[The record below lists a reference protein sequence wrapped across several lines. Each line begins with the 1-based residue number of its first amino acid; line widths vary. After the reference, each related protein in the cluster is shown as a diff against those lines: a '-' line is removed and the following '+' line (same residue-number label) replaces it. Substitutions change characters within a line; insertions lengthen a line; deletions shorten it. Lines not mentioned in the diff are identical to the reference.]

1 MNKKIPTPIA
11 IIVVVLC
18 VIIVGGFI
26 TWQYFGIPE
35 EGEKISEEITLEDE
49 TADWKTYRNEEYG
62 FEMKYPK
69 SWYVYTPKQEPP
81 GLAISMISTF
91 SQEIYENYVEV
102 GDRSPLQILDNLGMI
117 RLTYLIDESLD
128 EALNLIIEDS
138 RLITIEEINIEGER
152 GYKIYFFEE
161 VEEMEVEG
169 VLITYLFSDKN
180 NKTML
185 FQGTFIGKDKEI
197 YEEYA
202 EQFKKMFSTFSF
214 ID

>member
-26 TWQYFGIPE
+26 AWQYFGIPE

-69 SWYVYTPKQEPP
+69 SWYVYTPEQGPP

-102 GDRSPLQILDNLGMI
+102 GDRSPLQTLDNLGMI
-117 RLTYLIDESLD
+117 RLAYLIDESLE
-128 EALNLIIEDS
+128 EALNSIIEDT
-138 RLITIEEINIEGER
+138 RLISIEEINIEGEMR
-152 GYKIYFFEE
+152 YKMYFFEE
-161 VEEMEVEG
+161 VEEMDVEG

-202 EQFKKMFSTFSF
+202 EQFEKMLSTFSF